1 MKHRLKDSLIGGTL
15 LLMWPTLCV
24 LSYKLSDGPTDSLL
38 GVGTFLVLSAVS
50 FGIGFAFIW
59 TSYD

>member
-1 MKHRLKDSLIGGTL
+1 MKQRLKDSLIGGTVFGL
-15 LLMWPTLCV
+15 VCA

-50 FGIGFAFIW
+50 FGIGFAVIW
-59 TSYD
+59 TSHD